1 MVILGRRY
9 IFMDN
14 EIALI
19 EEKFGKINF
28 VNYTKQTEEETVH
41 YLTNLIQESNTKLI
55 VLNTKAKVPN
65 SIISLL
71 TRFELDG
78 VKYMT
83 LERFMERHLYKCFI
97 DYDNNDLS
105 YLQNIHTYTWFQQ
118 IQKKII
124 DYFGIFW
131 LFFFSWPV
139 MLKSYFKIKEESP
152 GPVFYKQ
159 LRVGKNAKEFEC
171 IKFRS
176 MNTDAEK
183 EGVKFASKDDDR
195 IFPWGDIMRKKRFDE
210 LPQML
215 NILKGQMHL
224 IGPRPERKYWVDKF
238 EKNIPYYNERH
249 IVNPG
254 ITGWA
259 QVMYD
264 YGENEEDARQKLMYD
279 LYYIKNWSIILEFK
293 VVWKTIFVVFGKR
306 RKVN

>member
-1 MVILGRRY
+1 MVILGSRY
-9 IFMDN
+9 TFMDN

-28 VNYTKQTEEETVH
+28 IDYKQQTPEATIR
-41 YLTNLIQESNTKLI
+41 TLIDLADKGNAKLI

-65 SIISLL
+65 SIVSLL
-71 TRFELDG
+71 TRLELSG

-83 LERFMERHLYKCFI
+83 LENFMETHLCKCFI

-105 YLQNIHTYTWFQQ
+105 YLQNIQPYTWTQS
-118 IQKKII
+118 ILKTLI
-124 DYFGIFW
+124 DFSGIF
-131 LFFFSWPV
+131 LLSLLSWPM
-139 MLKSYFKIKEESP
+139 MLHSYFKIRRESS
-152 GPVFYKQ
+152 GSILYKQ
-159 LRVGKNAKEFEC
+159 LRVGKKAEEFEC

-176 MNTDAEK
+176 MVMDAEK
-183 EGVKFASKDDDR
+183 DGIKFASKNDSR
-195 IFPWGDIMRKKRFDE
+195 VFPWGKTMRKKRLDE

-224 IGPRPERKYWVDKF
+224 VGPRPERKYWVDKF

-249 IVNPG
+249 IVKPG

-259 QVMYD
+259 QVMYG

-279 LYYIKNWSIILEFK
+279 LYYIKNWSILLEIK
-293 VVWKTIFVVFGKR
+293 IIWKTIFVVFGKI
-306 RKVN
+306 RK